1 MHDNTTIEHN
11 EHNSNNADTTAVDNS
26 NNNKYYSELDHGC
39 LLACDAAM
47 SAAALHKACVCRR
60 WRSASEGT
68 YRNMWAHKNRRSFEA
83 IATRGNKKKKRHGVA
98 KRS

>member
-26 NNNKYYSELDHGC
+26 NNEYYSELDHGC

-60 WRSASEGT
+60 WCSASEGT
-68 YRNMWAHKNRRSFEA
+68 YRNIWAHKNRRSFEA
-83 IATRGNKKKKRHGVA
+83 IATRGNKKKKRA
-98 KRS
+98 MA